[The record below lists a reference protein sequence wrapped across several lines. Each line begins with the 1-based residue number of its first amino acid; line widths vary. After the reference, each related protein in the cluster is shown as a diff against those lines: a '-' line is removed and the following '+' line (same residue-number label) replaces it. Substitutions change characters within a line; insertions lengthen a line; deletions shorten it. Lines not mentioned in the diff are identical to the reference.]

1 MNNWSSVLF
10 LFLSLFLITNSSGF
24 AQKPV
29 CTVNTIELSRD
40 SYEIGEFASVKRN
53 LQACV
58 RSQSFEK
65 LDDLNQARELLALTA
80 IVEDSSDVA
89 KEYIKLI
96 VSSNSNFSPKDKN
109 IVFKSILDE
118 VKRENVGVKVSSV
131 SKKAEDLNEAPA
143 TVKVVTHEEIM
154 DRGYKDLIDLLSD
167 MPGFDISKT
176 FSLLYANV
184 NQLGFRQGEPDE
196 TLFMVDGVEENDIWL
211 NWAYISRQYPLSTI
225 KAVEILYGPS
235 STMYGP
241 RAFLGAIN
249 IITYAPKDIPE
260 DSMMKNKGASG
271 KSSDFYAYGNMEAG
285 DFSTAATDLTMGIIG
300 KSAAFQ
306 VTGRYFRSDEH
317 DLSSTEFYNYSPED
331 INALSYVRMNMTGR
345 AGSYT
350 FEEYLT
356 KFKLPQTHPYY
367 TLSKN
372 SQGLITSMSLT
383 AAGINAARRLDSAA
397 YAGPVNG
404 APIGYSNHSED
415 YYISAKLTLDNFLV
429 GVRHWKLAEGI
440 GYNQDIDVAGSR
452 NGSVWAPQNTTIY
465 GLYDKEINQKISI
478 SNLSTFAFHNLAKE
492 TNKVNFFAFGDP
504 RANLHFAHLLNPT
517 QLIARRTNTLLVNE
531 FGTES
536 QATTS
541 TSLIRNGWRNRFYYY
556 QAQQFRNEA
565 RFFYEGNKLKISSGI
580 DFRSSLT
587 QGDWQI
593 YDDFNTNH
601 PNPRSY
607 REMQDT
613 VSLAREKG
621 IVFRQ
626 AEGSNM
632 YSILDIGFFNQATLK
647 LGDKFIISGG
657 NRIDYNRVR
666 NFGGFGFALSPRIS
680 GIFYTKQSTFK
691 LIYTNSKGMQHVSN
705 YIKYS
710 TGGGRT
716 PNPKLRPEPIK
727 YINLEYQGQN
737 ESGSL
742 GWEVIA
748 FQYRIEDAVSVETI
762 VEGNGIE
769 RRYDNASQ
777 FDTFGLMSGFYYN
790 SKSKAWNIQVN
801 HTLIQPWKT
810 KAKFVLLDPKIRVGD
825 IATHRIN
832 LSITKQT
839 DLGFI
844 TNVLNLRANYVSGRP
859 IGPGTTQE
867 YNIGLG
873 GGSSGEIPAYLLV
886 NGNIAV
892 KAKLIPFLRLDLSI
906 ENILNKNILDGNNPE
921 YYHPGPRD
929 ASGRFNIPGAH
940 IPGWPYG
947 DQHVPYFTQRPR
959 FMTLKLSYSF

>member
-10 LFLSLFLITNSSGF
+10 LFLFIFLITNTSGF

-58 RSQSFEK
+58 RSQNFEK

-96 VSSNSNFSPKDKN
+96 VSSNSNFSPKEKN
-109 IVFKSILDE
+109 IVFESILDE
-118 VKRENVGVKVSSV
+118 VKRENVGVTVSSV
-131 SKKAEDLNEAPA
+131 SKKAEDLNKAPA
-143 TVKVVTHEEIM
+143 TVKIVTHEEIM

-167 MPGFDISKT
+167 LPGFDISKT

-196 TLFMVDGVEENDIWL
+196 TLFMVDGVEENDLWL
-211 NWAYISRQYPLSTI
+211 NWSNISRQYPLSTI

-271 KSSDFYAYGNMEAG
+271 RSSDFYAYGNMEAG
-285 DFSTAATDLTMGIIG
+285 DFRTAASDMTLGIKG

-317 DLSSTEFYNYSPED
+317 DLSSEEFYNYSPED
-331 INALSYVRMNMTGR
+331 IYHLKYDRMNMSGK

-356 KFKLPQTHPYY
+356 KFKLPQSHPYY
-367 TLSKN
+367 TLTKN
-372 SQGLITSMSLT
+372 SQGLITNMSLT

-404 APIGYSNHSED
+404 APIGYSNDSEN
-415 YYISAKLTLDNFLV
+415 YYVSAKLTLDNFLV

-452 NGSVWAPQNTTIY
+452 NGSVWAPQNTTVY

-517 QLIARRTNTLLVNE
+517 ELIASRNNTLLVNE

-565 RFFYEGNKLKISSGI
+565 RFFYESNKLKISSGI

-587 QGDWQI
+587 QGDWQL
-593 YDDFNTNH
+593 YNDFNTNH
-601 PNPRSY
+601 PNPQSY
-607 REMQDT
+607 RDMQDT

-626 AEGSNM
+626 AQGSNM

-666 NFGGFGFALSPRIS
+666 NSEGFGFAWSPRIS

-716 PNPKLRPEPIK
+716 PNPNLEPEPIQ
-727 YINLEYQGQN
+727 YINLEYLGQN
-737 ESGSL
+737 NNGTL
-742 GWEVIA
+742 GWEMNA
-748 FQYRIEDAVSVETI
+748 FRYRIENAVAVGTLNKIKS
-762 VEGNGIE
+762 
-769 RRYDNASQ
+769 YYNAGEYN
-777 FDTFGLMSGFYYN
+777 TFGLMSGFYYKPTN
-790 SKSKAWNIQVN
+790 KSWNIQINHSFVN
-801 HTLIQPWKT
+801 PVQT
-810 KAKFVLLDPKIRVGD
+810 KSSFKDLEKPIRLGD
-825 IATHRIN
+825 IASHRIN
-832 LSITKQT
+832 LSITKKT

-844 TNVLNLRANYVSGRP
+844 TNVLNLRANYVSARP

-873 GGSSGEIPAYLLV
+873 DGSGEIPAYLLV
-886 NGNIAV
+886 NGNIAL
-892 KAKLIPFLRLDLSI
+892 KAKRIPFLRLDLSI
-906 ENILNKNILDGNNPE
+906 ENILNKNILDNNNPD

-929 ASGRFNIPGAH
+929 ASGNFNFAGDAPGTA
-940 IPGWPYG
+940 YG
-947 DQHVPYFTQRPR
+947 DQYVPYFTQRPR